1 MDGKERQAHL
11 RKRQDAFEQIEPPG
25 EESMKILYFDLS
37 AILIMVIMIAVLF
50 LRKIQGSRTNQLL
63 MTLYLNVLITTIL
76 DLWSEAYN
84 IWFLAT
90 ETDSTFRY
98 VLYYGYFLSRNL
110 TPLLYQ
116 LYLCA
121 VTDTWHILKK
131 RRWMQLLF
139 AAPYT
144 MVCLLLFSNV
154 FFHNVFYF
162 DENLVY
168 TRGPMFYGLHLCAFV
183 YFVSG
188 IAFLITYRKV
198 LANDKLLTLICFYP
212 WNLLAIMVQAI
223 IPEYLVEMFLNTV
236 SLFLV
241 SNIVQ
246 RPEEVINP
254 VIGIRSHIAYA
265 TDMKKAFDLRKPVRV
280 LLARIVNYPSLLTI
294 LGNDACNS
302 LMKQISEEMKADFHS
317 KANSADLYYLE
328 NGLFSVVS
336 QGEDLEH
343 FRKAAQRFS
352 NSIHGCLQMGKLELE
367 MNSCLSVFRCPE
379 DFNQYEK
386 MMSFV
391 NTFSSF
397 LPANGVVTFLEDEND
412 RQKFGFHLR
421 NEIDKIV
428 SNAIEENRFQMY
440 YQPIYSIS
448 KKRFTSA
455 EALIRLFD
463 EKYGFISP
471 ELFITA
477 AEKNGTILQIGEFV
491 LDSVCRFMA
500 DCSRMGLPIEYIELN
515 LSMKQC
521 VQTDLKDKVLY
532 YLRKYNLRP
541 DQINLEIT
549 ETAANTAQDIVEEN
563 TRLLSEQG
571 VAFSLDDYGTGYSN
585 LSRII
590 CLPFRI
596 VKIDKSMTDKVFD
609 EKINAIL
616 KYNIRLLKEIGM
628 EIVVEGVETE
638 AVFKK
643 FEEMGC
649 DFIQGYYFS
658 RPLPPEEFVEFIQ
671 KQGKENLSGG
681 CQ

>member
-1 MDGKERQAHL
+1 MSRSYL
-11 RKRQDAFEQIEPPG
+11 RIEY
-25 EESMKILYFDLS
+25 MKILYFDLS

-50 LRKIQGSRTNQLL
+50 LRKIQGNRTNKLL
-63 MTLYLNVLITTIL
+63 MALYLNVLLTTIF
-76 DLWSEAYN
+76 DLWAEAYN
-84 IWFLAT
+84 IWFLAQ

-98 VLYYGYFLSRNL
+98 LLYDAYFLSRNL
-110 TPLLYQ
+110 TPPLFQ

-139 AAPYT
+139 VTPYV
-144 MVCLLLFSNV
+144 MVCLLVFSNV
-154 FFHNVFYF
+154 FCHNVFYF

-168 TRGPMFYGLHLCAFV
+168 TRGPIFYGLHVCAFV
-183 YFVSG
+183 YFITG
-188 IAFLITYRKV
+188 IAFLLTYRKI
-198 LANDKLLTLICFYP
+198 LATDKLLALICFYP
-212 WNLLAIMVQAI
+212 WNLLAIMVQAF

-236 SLFLV
+236 SLFMV

-254 VIGIRSHIAYA
+254 IIGIRSHIAYA
-265 TDMKKAFDLRKPVRV
+265 SDMKKAFYLRKPVRV
-280 LLARIVNYPSLLTI
+280 LLARIVNYQSLLTI

-302 LMKQISEEMKADFHS
+302 LMKRTSDEMKAAFRS
-317 KANSADLYYLE
+317 KRHSADLYYLE
-328 NGLFSVVS
+328 NGLFAAVS
-336 QGEDLEH
+336 QTENSEY
-343 FRKAAQRFS
+343 FRTAAQSFS
-352 NSIHGCLQMGKLELE
+352 SSINGSLQMGKLELE
-367 MNSCLSVFRCPE
+367 MDSCLSVFRCPE
-379 DFNQYEK
+379 HFEEYEK

-397 LPANGVVTFLEDEND
+397 LPANGVVTFLEAEND
-412 RQKFGFHLR
+412 KQKFRFHLR
-421 NEIDKIV
+421 NEIDQIV
-428 SNAIEENRFQMY
+428 SNAIEKNRFQMY
-440 YQPIYSIS
+440 YQPIYSVS
-448 KKRFTSA
+448 QKRFTSA

-471 ELFITA
+471 ELFITS

-491 LDSVCRFMA
+491 LDSVCRFVA
-500 DCSRMGLPIEYIELN
+500 ECSRMGLPIEYIELN

-521 VQTDLKDKVLY
+521 VQMDLRDKVLY
-532 YLRKYNLRP
+532 YLKKYNLRP
-541 DQINLEIT
+541 EQINLEIT

-563 TRLLSEQG
+563 IRFLSEQG

-590 CLPFRI
+590 SLPFRI

-609 EKINAIL
+609 SKINAVL

-638 AVFKK
+638 AVLKQ

-658 RPLPPEEFVEFIQ
+658 RPLPQREFVEFI
-671 KQGKENLSGG
+671 KNAEYEVPKCSESKL
-681 CQ
+681 